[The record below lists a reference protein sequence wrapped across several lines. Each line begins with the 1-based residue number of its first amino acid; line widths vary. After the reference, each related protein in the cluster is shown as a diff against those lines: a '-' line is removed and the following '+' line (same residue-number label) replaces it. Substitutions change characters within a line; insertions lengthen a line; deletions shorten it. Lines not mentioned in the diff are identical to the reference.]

1 MELVSASGEL
11 LWQRRT
17 TLWGTYFP
25 VPDDGAGPVDCP
37 LRFPGQYADDETG
50 LHYNL
55 HRYYDPGTARYIS
68 ADPLGLEPADHH
80 HGYVRTPLTWIDP
93 LGLSPCNYGTDDL
106 YQAAATIKKG
116 QLSPAGRALQ
126 KHGDPSPG
134 NLAKRGQAHVD
145 MYNFGKVTN
154 SERTEIA
161 NEMIQDILTDPNVVE
176 KVNTSASAQYG
187 GITRDFRVPGGW
199 GARWSWRGGQLT
211 FEGFL

>member
-1 MELVSASGEL
+1 VHA
-11 LWQRRT
+11 
-17 TLWGTYFP
+17 
-25 VPDDGAGPVDCP
+25 
-37 LRFPGQYADDETG
+37 
-50 LHYNL
+50 
-55 HRYYDPGTARYIS
+55 
-68 ADPLGLEPADHH
+68 
-80 HGYVRTPLTWIDP
+80 PLTWVDP

-106 YQAAATIKKG
+106 YSSATTIKKG

-126 KHGDPSPG
+126 KHGDPSPV
-134 NLAKRGQAHVD
+134 N
-145 MYNFGKVTN
+145 NFGKVTN

-176 KVNTSASAQYG
+176 KVNTSASSQYG